1 MKLYIALVVSLFFFT
16 LSAFGQ
22 SESEF
27 FSFTLKQGVVQDL
40 YFNKYDKD
48 LFSGDLYSENN
59 APISDNLYRK
69 VEIDYCIFPFLSF
82 GAGYGKGIAKGIN
95 TVEYYTNS
103 FSELELIGKIRLSNK
118 ERVFNIEFEG
128 GLSSLGYNS
137 KRFMLS
143 DNVLL
148 NTIERN
154 AVKWRL
160 GINMTTRICKEID
173 FILCTGFNRVMDDGF
188 DGWDYHAP
196 SDEYIIKSLGIRFYI
211 PTIKKI
217 IIP

>member
-1 MKLYIALVVSLFFFT
+1 MKLYIALATSLLFFT
-16 LSAFGQ
+16 VSSFGQ
-22 SESEF
+22 NESEL
-27 FSFTLKQGVVQDL
+27 FSITLKQGVVQDL

-48 LFSGDLYSENN
+48 LFSGDLYSDKNT
-59 APISDNLYRK
+59 PVSDNLYRK
-69 VEIDYCIFPFLSF
+69 AEINYYIFPYLSF
-82 GAGYGKGIAKGIN
+82 GVGYGRGMAKGIN

-103 FSELELIGKIRLSNK
+103 FSELEIIGKILLSNTQ
-118 ERVFNIEFEG
+118 RIFNIEFEG

-148 NTIERN
+148 NQIERH

-160 GINMTTRICKEID
+160 GLNMSARICKGID
-173 FILCTGFNRVMDDGF
+173 IILGTGFNRVMDDGF

-196 SDEYIIKSLGIRFYI
+196 SDEYLTKSIGVRFFM
-211 PTIKKI
+211 PAKK
-217 IIP
+217 